1 MKTDKIVQKLVDSYG
16 SWVQEEKENCPGHSA
31 VMLRQLD
38 PDDAKFSPIRV
49 NRMTVK

>member
-31 VMLRQLD
+31 VMSSKLY
-38 PDDAKFSPIRV
+38 PYDAIF
-49 NRMTVK
+49 